1 MLISDWSSDVC
12 SSDLAAH
19 PRFIDAMAEAQTVEL
34 EPGDAIFIPSMWW
47 HHVEGLADFNILVNY
62 WWRRT
67 PAWLGQPQARSE
79 ERRVGKACVS
89 ACRSRWS
96 PYHYKKKRSK
106 HHRDLIRRI

>member
-47 HHVEGLADFNILVNY
+47 HHVEGLADFNLLANY

-67 PAWLGQPQARSE
+67 PAWLGQPQAALNHTHLAHRAPTGADTALWRQHVYHRS
-79 ERRVGKACVS
+79 A
-89 ACRSRWS
+89 
-96 PYHYKKKRSK
+96 KRP
-106 HHRDLIRRI
+106 